1 MSEVT
6 VTIFNHTYRLAVTAG
21 EEELLKRCAQA
32 VDEQMS
38 AVQASGKVIALDQIA
53 VLTALELAYDAQKQ
67 KDAAARSAPPAASS
81 APAAVDAARAQE
93 SAAAPAAPL
102 QTEPAAAPE
111 QPAPAVQ
118 PPQAAEQPQSAPVE
132 DEAAIL
138 DELRS
143 LCRLC
148 EEAIYK
154 DAVLGM
160 RL

>member
-21 EEELLKRCAQA
+21 EEELLKRCAQT

-81 APAAVDAARAQE
+81 SPAEDDAVREEE
-93 SAAAPAAPL
+93 SEAAPAAPL
-102 QTEPAAAPE
+102 QTEPAAAP
-111 QPAPAVQ
+111 VQ
-118 PPQAAEQPQSAPVE
+118 PSAADQAPQAAPQPQSAPIE
-132 DEAAIL
+132 NEAAVL
-138 DELRS
+138 DEIRS

-160 RL
+160 RF

>member
-21 EEELLKRCAQA
+21 EEDLLERCAKT

-38 AVQASGKVIALDQIA
+38 AVQASGKVIAIDQIA

-67 KDAAARSAPPAASS
+67 KEAAALEPPQTDAAPETPAAAAKPVPS
-81 APAAVDAARAQE
+81 APAQQP
-93 SAAAPAAPL
+93 SAPTAPAA
-102 QTEPAAAPE
+102 
-111 QPAPAVQ
+111 
-118 PPQAAEQPQSAPVE
+118 
-132 DEAAIL
+132 DEAAL
-138 DELRS
+138 LEEVRA

-148 EEAIYK
+148 EDAIYK
-154 DAVLGM
+154 GAVIGM

>member
-21 EEELLKRCAQA
+21 EEDLLERCAKT

-38 AVQASGKVIALDQIA
+38 AVQASGKVIAIDQIA

-67 KDAAARSAPPAASS
+67 KEAAAHQPPQADAAPETPAPEATPAPQPS
-81 APAAVDAARAQE
+81 APAAPAADDAALLE
-93 SAAAPAAPL
+93 
-102 QTEPAAAPE
+102 E
-111 QPAPAVQ
+111 V
-118 PPQAAEQPQSAPVE
+118 
-132 DEAAIL
+132 
-138 DELRS
+138 RS

-148 EEAIYK
+148 EDAIYK
-154 DAVLGM
+154 GAVIGM

>member
-21 EEELLKRCAQA
+21 EEDLLERCAKT

-38 AVQASGKVIALDQIA
+38 AVQASGKVIAIDQIA

-67 KDAAARSAPPAASS
+67 KEAAALEPPKTDAAPETPAAAAKPVQS
-81 APAAVDAARAQE
+81 APAQQP
-93 SAAAPAAPL
+93 SAPTAPAA
-102 QTEPAAAPE
+102 
-111 QPAPAVQ
+111 
-118 PPQAAEQPQSAPVE
+118 
-132 DEAAIL
+132 DEAAL
-138 DELRS
+138 LEEVRS

-148 EEAIYK
+148 EDAIYK
-154 DAVLGM
+154 GAVIGM

>member
-21 EEELLKRCAQA
+21 EEDLLERCAKT

-38 AVQASGKVIALDQIA
+38 AVQASGKVIAIDQIA

-67 KDAAARSAPPAASS
+67 KEAAAHQPPQADAAPETPAPAAPSAPQPS
-81 APAAVDAARAQE
+81 APAAPAADDAALLE
-93 SAAAPAAPL
+93 
-102 QTEPAAAPE
+102 E
-111 QPAPAVQ
+111 V
-118 PPQAAEQPQSAPVE
+118 
-132 DEAAIL
+132 
-138 DELRS
+138 RS

-148 EEAIYK
+148 EDAIYK
-154 DAVLGM
+154 GAVIGM